1 MKKLFTCICIIA
13 AIMTAGCRV
22 GRDLPPESYLFTI
35 VDCGHFVHSYWIY
48 DAICLKPAG
57 DKGALAIGIPESA
70 YYVWFASV
78 RKKRELYLDLCRKY
92 DDFDYK
98 EIMDMPSTIYIDS
111 RPERIFSGISFR
123 SVDLV
128 CDKDFDE
135 QHPAGTSLADISQL
149 HSKSA
154 LPLFDKMRGGQK
166 EFMQSEIRNIIVEE
180 LPFAKPLDKLTEY
193 DLAVMSSSVFYNFKA
208 GWPEYDKFVLA
219 YIDIDPPAVP
229 GAYTFTVTMTT
240 TDGDIFEDSLTIE
253 WNGSDI

>member
-111 RPERIFSGISFR
+111 RPERIF
-123 SVDLV
+123 
-128 CDKDFDE
+128 
-135 QHPAGTSLADISQL
+135 
-149 HSKSA
+149 
-154 LPLFDKMRGGQK
+154 
-166 EFMQSEIRNIIVEE
+166 
-180 LPFAKPLDKLTEY
+180 
-193 DLAVMSSSVFYNFKA
+193 
-208 GWPEYDKFVLA
+208 
-219 YIDIDPPAVP
+219 
-229 GAYTFTVTMTT
+229 
-240 TDGDIFEDSLTIE
+240 
-253 WNGSDI
+253 